1 MLQVIRL
8 EPVFLLLGRGKYW
21 DEIRR
26 RDGVLLVTSP
36 ALQIL
41 AHEAL
46 AVVRDEATPPFHLHA
61 RAE

>member
-1 MLQVIRL
+1 MQVITVL
-8 EPVFLLLGRGKYW
+8 DVFRELGQGGYW

-46 AVVRDEATPPFHLHA
+46 VVVRDEATPPFHLHA